1 MWASTPSGRGRCSCL
16 LAQLELHSVLFPMM
30 TAPSPHDGR
39 PINPFQRNKSGERQA
54 LPSREWGHHCA
65 RQTHWTHETYWT
77 HRTHR
82 THQTHR
88 THETQVTYWTRQTHW
103 THETHET
110 HRTHRTHQTHW
121 THETQVTYWTH
132 ETQLTS

>member
-65 RQTHWTHETYWT
+65 RQTHWTHET
-77 HRTHR
+77 
-82 THQTHR
+82 
-88 THETQVTYWTRQTHW
+88 QVTYWTRQTHW

-110 HRTHRTHQTHW
+110 HRTHRTHRSHRTRQTHC
-121 THETQVTYWTH
+121 THETHETHRTHRTH
-132 ETQLTS
+132 ETSWTHRTHRTH